1 MPAINLDSSTV
12 EVLKNLAEKDLEFH
26 RGGEGC
32 FHWSVSSAGH
42 QIACACNAE
51 SLETVF
57 DVLQQVFTAVKESG
71 ESSREET
78 VERSND
84 CRPPTPA
91 NIRSQPLT
99 YTPPSYKTP
108 QRAQILPAT
117 LETLE
122 RMGFSLSDALDV
134 LENPLE
140 VVPSYQW
147 RSIYR
152 GEEFDV
158 VYAEQ
163 QEIILAILSPSKNV
177 ESSAVP
183 RLPGQKSDIRM
194 SIPHAPEA
202 MVQLL
207 ERRGFIVERGGKHWK
222 ISYPPVPGVFSSMPY
237 TPSDFRWAA
246 NFVSEIKLKY
256 GVNLQEQVQRPND
269 FTS

>member
-1 MPAINLDSSTV
+1 MPAIDFDSSTV

-51 SLETVF
+51 SLETIF
-57 DVLQQVFTAVKESG
+57 DVLQQVFAAVRESG

-78 VERSND
+78 VEASND

-108 QRAQILPAT
+108 QRAQILPAA

-134 LENPLE
+134 LEDPLE

-152 GEEFDV
+152 GEGFDV

-163 QEIILAILSPSKNV
+163 QEIILAILAPG
-177 ESSAVP
+177 ESSNNSGEP
-183 RLPGQKSDIRM
+183 RLVGQKPDVRL
-194 SIPHAPEA
+194 PVPDTPEA
-202 MVQLL
+202 MVKLL
-207 ERRGFIVERGGKHWK
+207 EDRGFVVERGGKHWK
-222 ISYPPVPGVFSSMPY
+222 ISYPPVPGVYSSMPY
-237 TPSDFRWAA
+237 TPSDFRWAR
-246 NFVSEIKLKY
+246 NLLSEIRAKY
-256 GVNLQEQVQRPND
+256 AVDVLRIH
-269 FTS
+269 S